1 MSIVRTLL
9 DRCNNIITEEEDRQK
24 EELHIRAALSACGY
38 PEWSMKL
45 AKEQLHSTANKKAK
59 KSKEHKFST
68 QIVIPYVKGLSESLS
83 RTFSRYGVGTTV
95 RPFRTVRNELVHP
108 KNILNYEE
116 ASQCIYEIPCK
127 NCDKVYV
134 GETGR
139 NLGTRLNEHRKEV
152 ETKDTQRYTSC
163 LLYTSDAADE

>member
-1 MSIVRTLL
+1 MEHEAGQRTV
-9 DRCNNIITEEEDRQK
+9 TFHSEQKSQEEQ
-24 EELHIRAALSACGY
+24 G
-38 PEWSMKL
+38 
-45 AKEQLHSTANKKAK
+45 
-59 KSKEHKFST
+59 T
-68 QIVIPYVKGLSESLS
+68 QIQYPDRHSSCEGLSESLS

-108 KNILNYEE
+108 KDTLNYEE

-127 NCDKVYV
+127 NCDKVYA

-152 ETKDTQRYTSC
+152 ETKDTQRYTSFLC
-163 LLYTSDAADE
+163 SFNLVPRFLPVSPAYTLSQFLQGIS